1 MRAANQHNLRALAL
15 AKVRF
20 LDRVTN
26 LNPTLAHD
34 LRNLQLPWYYI
45 RNADAPPVEPDED
58 DGKPMPPGKGGKK
71 QPPKEEPAAEIFI
84 YDEIGGSAGVS
95 ADDFVKDLNEID
107 AENIMLRINSPGG
120 SVFDAIAIYNAL
132 IQHPANVTVRVDA
145 LAASAASIVAM
156 AGDTVEMMVGSQL
169 MIHDALGMEQGNAKE
184 MREMAAFLD
193 KQSDNIASIYA
204 ARTGDQSEEAIK
216 NWRNLMLA
224 ETWMFAQE
232 AVECGLADQVYMKP
246 QPGES
251 LEAEVPDEPMD
262 EEPEEDSEGDTA
274 DEASDDEIVN
284 QILGIRHR
292 VTARNYKY
300 AGRRR
305 APAPPTNLVS
315 ASAVSFADLVNW

>member
-1 MRAANQHNLRALAL
+1 MRTASTHNLRALAL

-45 RNADAPPVEPDED
+45 RNAPPAQPPAEED
-58 DGKPMPPGKGGKK
+58 QPPAPGKGGKK
-71 QPPKEEPAAEIFI
+71 QSPEQEPVAEIFI

-107 AENIMLRINSPGG
+107 VENITLRINSPGG

-156 AGDTVEMMVGSQL
+156 AGDTIEMMVGSQL
-169 MIHDALGMEQGNAKE
+169 MIHDALGMEQGNAKD
-184 MREMAAFLD
+184 MRDMGAFLD

-204 ARTGDQSEEAIK
+204 ARAGDQSEEALK

-246 QPGES
+246 IPGQS
-251 LEAEVPDEPMD
+251 LEAEVPDEPVD
-262 EEPEEDSEGDTA
+262 ATEEDDSEEDA
-274 DEASDDEIVN
+274 PEDEASEDEIVN
-284 QILGIRHR
+284 AILGIRHR
-292 VTARNYKY
+292 VTSRNYKY
-300 AGRRR
+300 AGRRK
-305 APAPPTNLVS
+305 APAPANLIS
-315 ASAVSFADLVNW
+315 NNSFADLINW

>member
-1 MRAANQHNLRALAL
+1 MRAANSHNLRALAL
-15 AKVRF
+15 AKVKF

-45 RNADAPPVEPDED
+45 RNADAPPMPDEEED
-58 DGKPMPPGKGGKK
+58 QPAKKGKK
-71 QPPKEEPAAEIFI
+71 PPQEAESATEIFI

-95 ADDFVKDLNEID
+95 ADDFVKDLNDID
-107 AENIMLRINSPGG
+107 SDSITLRINSPGG

-132 IQHPANVTVRVDA
+132 VQHPANVTVRVDA

-156 AGDTVEMMVGSQL
+156 AGDTIEMMVGSQL

-204 ARTGDQSEEAIK
+204 ARVGDTSPEALK

-232 AVECGLADQVYMKP
+232 AVDAGLADQVYMKP
-246 QPGES
+246 VPGQA
-251 LEAEVPDEPMD
+251 LEAEVPDEPA
-262 EEPEEDSEGDTA
+262 EEDDDESDSEDA
-274 DEASDDEIVN
+274 QNEESEDEIVN
-284 QILGIRHR
+284 AILGIRHR
-292 VTARNYKY
+292 VTNRNYKY
-300 AGRRR
+300 AGRRK
-305 APAPPTNLVS
+305 APAPANGFRK
-315 ASAVSFADLVNW
+315 AASFADLVNW

>member
-1 MRAANQHNLRALAL
+1 MRAASTHNLRALAL

-34 LRNLQLPWYYI
+34 LRNLTLPWYYI
-45 RNADAPPVEPDED
+45 RNAASDEVEEDGSAPTEV
-58 DGKPMPPGKGGKK
+58 G
-71 QPPKEEPAAEIFI
+71 AEIFI

-107 AENIMLRINSPGG
+107 SDQITLRINSPGG

-132 IQHPANVTVRVDA
+132 IQHPANVHVRVDA

-169 MIHDALGMEQGNAKE
+169 MIHDALGMEQGNAKQ
-184 MREMAAFLD
+184 MREMGAFLD

-204 ARTGDQSEEAIK
+204 ARVGDKSPEALK
-216 NWRNLMLA
+216 EWRNLMLA

-232 AVECGLADQVYMKP
+232 AVDIGLADQVYMKP
-246 QPGES
+246 APGQS
-251 LEAEVPDEPMD
+251 LEAEVPDEEPA
-262 EEPEEDSEGDTA
+262 EEPDPEEPDPEQEPAKDG
-274 DEASDDEIVN
+274 EDEIVSA
-284 QILGIRHR
+284 ILGIRHR
-292 VTARNYKY
+292 VTSRNYKY
-300 AGRRR
+300 PGRRK
-305 APAPPTNLVS
+305 APAPANLVS
-315 ASAVSFADLVNW
+315 SNSFADLVTW

>member
-1 MRAANQHNLRALAL
+1 MRAASTHNLRALAL

-45 RNADAPPVEPDED
+45 RNAAPGTDVEESGSAPTEA
-58 DGKPMPPGKGGKK
+58 GT
-71 QPPKEEPAAEIFI
+71 EIFI

-107 AENIMLRINSPGG
+107 AEEITLRINSPGG

-132 IQHPANVTVRVDA
+132 IQHPANIKVRVDA

-156 AGDTVEMMVGSQL
+156 AGDVVEMMVGSQL
-169 MIHDALGMEQGNAKE
+169 MIHDALGMEQGNAKQ
-184 MREMAAFLD
+184 MREMGAFLD

-204 ARTGDQSEEAIK
+204 ARVGDSSPEALK
-216 NWRNLMLA
+216 QWRNLMLA
-224 ETWMFAQE
+224 ETWMFATE

-246 QPGES
+246 VPGQA
-251 LEAEVPDEPMD
+251 LEAEMPDEEMD
-262 EEPEEDSEGDTA
+262 PNEKEPDSDPDDSAKDET
-274 DEASDDEIVN
+274 EASEDEIVN
-284 QILGIRHR
+284 AILGIRHR
-292 VTARNYKY
+292 VTSRNYKY
-300 AGRRR
+300 AGRRK
-305 APAPPTNLVS
+305 APAPANLVS
-315 ASAVSFADLVNW
+315 ETTGFADLVSW